1 LVEHHLAMV
10 RVAGSNP
17 VFRSL
22 AAFCGASGTAGG
34 MAEWLGKG
42 LQNPVPRFDSGCRL
56 SEGRRPARKR
66 AISSGGERFL
76 DAEEV
81 SGSNPLSPTHNK
93 AVVCRENSM
102 IDRRPQNLSGAI
114 VRQPCSN
121 PSKYAERAIYRETC
135 C

>member
-1 LVEHHLAMV
+1 MV

-17 VFRSL
+17 VFRSGRRV
-22 AAFCGASGTAGG
+22 AEGFAGGYIGG

-56 SEGRRPARKR
+56 SGAENRPRQLR

-81 SGSNPLSPTHNK
+81 SGSNPLSPT
-93 AVVCRENSM
+93 
-102 IDRRPQNLSGAI
+102 RRAFGPVAISYQASALSFLPGLGRI
-114 VRQPCSN
+114 HPPFPGSI
-121 PSKYAERAIYRETC
+121 SSAEPLCKVSGYEPHS
-135 C
+135 